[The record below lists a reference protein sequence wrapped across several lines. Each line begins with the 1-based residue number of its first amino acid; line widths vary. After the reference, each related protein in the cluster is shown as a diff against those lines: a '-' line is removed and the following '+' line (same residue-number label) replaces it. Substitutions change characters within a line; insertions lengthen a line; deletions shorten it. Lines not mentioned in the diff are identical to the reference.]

1 MGTTFN
7 GYEYND
13 CGVCLNPDKP
23 YTFGKWNDFRFEI
36 KVAETPEGWIYGFL
50 CSHPT
55 GGHGYG
61 CGIPHNPTFPS
72 RSKAIV
78 ACAEIIKRD
87 YRDVK
92 GATKTI
98 VELDRIIA
106 EESKKKPTIK
116 QLTIFDCL

>member
-13 CGVCLNPDKP
+13 CGVCVNPDKP

-36 KVAETPEGWIYGFL
+36 KVAETPEGWIYGYNYSYIMGGGASL
-50 CSHPT
+50 CSA
-55 GGHGYG
+55 GEVL
-61 CGIPHNPTFPS
+61 PS
-72 RSKAIV
+72 KSKAII
-78 ACAEIIKRD
+78 ACAEHIKECYSENR
-87 YRDVK
+87 
-92 GATKTI
+92 GATKAI
-98 VELDRIIA
+98 AELDRIIA

>member
-1 MGTTFN
+1 MTTYN
-7 GYEYND
+7 GYEYNEF
-13 CGVCLNPDKP
+13 GVCTNPDKP
-23 YTFGKWNDFRFEI
+23 YDFGKYNRFHFEI
-36 KVAETPEGWIYGFL
+36 EVAETSKGWIYGFL

-87 YRDVK
+87 YKGVK
-92 GATKTI
+92 GASKAI
-98 VELDRIIA
+98 AELDRIIA
-106 EESKKKPTIK
+106 EESGKKKSQIK
-116 QLTIFDCL
+116 QYTIFDYL